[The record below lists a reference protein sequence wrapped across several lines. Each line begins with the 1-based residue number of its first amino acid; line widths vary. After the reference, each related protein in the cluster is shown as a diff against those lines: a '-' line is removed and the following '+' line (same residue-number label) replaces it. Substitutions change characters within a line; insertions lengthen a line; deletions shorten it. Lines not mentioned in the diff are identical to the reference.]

1 MEKLSRVNT
10 AWNNLQSFVGKNCF
24 ISYSKTILACMWDFN
39 IDPVRLK
46 VGKTQRMLAL
56 LNTVMNNCLKVLL
69 MTQSKVDLNVRERER
84 KLVVLLKISQAIFVK
99 EYTYSKRIYK
109 YACMGCKRTWLNRRK
124 KNRFVKPVKQLI
136 GLNSQVR
143 TWMNTLWEIHT

>member
-1 MEKLSRVNT
+1 
-10 AWNNLQSFVGKNCF
+10 
-24 ISYSKTILACMWDFN
+24 
-39 IDPVRLK
+39 
-46 VGKTQRMLAL
+46 MLAL

-109 YACMGCKRTWLNRRK
+109 YACMGCKRT
-124 KNRFVKPVKQLI
+124 
-136 GLNSQVR
+136 
-143 TWMNTLWEIHT
+143 

>member
-1 MEKLSRVNT
+1 
-10 AWNNLQSFVGKNCF
+10 
-24 ISYSKTILACMWDFN
+24 MWDFN

-46 VGKTQRMLAL
+46 VGETQRMLAL

-69 MTQSKVDLNVRERER
+69 MTQSKVDLNVRER

-109 YACMGCKRTWLNRRK
+109 YACMGCKRT
-124 KNRFVKPVKQLI
+124 
-136 GLNSQVR
+136 
-143 TWMNTLWEIHT
+143 